1 MLFDIAVSFF
11 LWLEF
16 YARNLIGIIFLIYII
31 LFIIII
37 LFILFCRGA
46 AWEDAFLDAVGRAD
60 EEGVFSHISVSR
72 FSSRTL
78 DHELEKNTRTVVP
91 YFSST
96 FIIMG
101 FFSIVTCMM
110 ADWVRSKPWL
120 GLLGNLS
127 AAMATVAA
135 FGACIYVGVEF
146 IGINLAA
153 PFLMIDR

>member
-1 MLFDIAVSFF
+1 MM
-11 LWLEF
+11 
-16 YARNLIGIIFLIYII
+16 
-31 LFIIII
+31 
-37 LFILFCRGA
+37 FCRGA
-46 AWEDAFLDAVGRAD
+46 AWEDAFLDSVGLAED
-60 EEGVFSHISVSR
+60 TGYFKYLSVSR

-110 ADWVRSKPWL
+110 TDWVRSKPWL

-127 AAMATVAA
+127 AAMATAAA
-135 FGACIYVGVEF
+135 FGACIYIGVEF

-153 PFLMIDR
+153 PFLMIGKSCSC

>member
-1 MLFDIAVSFF
+1 MWSPS
-11 LWLEF
+11 
-16 YARNLIGIIFLIYII
+16 
-31 LFIIII
+31 
-37 LFILFCRGA
+37 RGA
-46 AWEDAFLDAVGRAD
+46 AWEDAFLDAVGEAD
-60 EEGVFSHISVSR
+60 ESGMFEHISVSR

-96 FIIMG
+96 FLIMG

-110 ADWVRSKPWL
+110 SDWVRSKPWL

-127 AAMATVAA
+127 AAMATAAA
-135 FGACIYVGVEF
+135 FGMCIYLGVEF

-153 PFLMIDR
+153 PFLMIGEFFFSFIDIFQHLSAENIYIFLN